1 MINFVKLV
9 RSFGHAF
16 RGVKEL
22 LKTEQNAKLHFSITL
37 LVFVISV
44 AFHINHLE
52 AAILFVAVILGFAL
66 EIINTAVEKML
77 DLLHPDSHET
87 VKRVK
92 DALAGSVL
100 IAATIATVVAILI
113 FYPYVRD
120 LIAK

>member
-52 AAILFVAVILGFAL
+52 AAILFVAVILVFAL

-100 IAATIATVVAILI
+100 IAATIATVV
-113 FYPYVRD
+113 
-120 LIAK
+120 